1 MRYNRHNKIMKWGI
15 VMKKL
20 PIGISD
26 YKDVKTDHYLYID
39 KTMFIE
45 KLEHCEDRFVQFL
58 RPKRFGKTLFL
69 SMLSYYYDVSYE
81 QAFDQ
86 LFSGTYI
93 HAHPTREKNQY
104 HVLTFDFSKLD
115 MKECKT
121 LKKAFCENI
130 KMTCERF
137 MRKMKVSIELDMDQ
151 NPYAI
156 LSDFL
161 DVAATTIDRP
171 LYIMVDECDHFS
183 DELMSSH
190 FHDFQNMIG
199 KNGFIRKFYETLK
212 IGEEKGIIQRVMV
225 TGVTPIILDIMNIDN
240 QIGLN
245 ISLYPDFHEMMGFNE
260 KEIQQCMSR
269 VEPQHVLM
277 EDIKAKFDGY
287 LFSKNESNHLFH
299 PELMLRYID
308 ENHYHYSKSSAQ
320 LEKLIV
326 KEYHELDRLLQISE
340 DYQRNQCIQRLVNG
354 EQPSIFISEEFMLDS
369 HFSIDDFYSLMF
381 YLGFLTMSEKD
392 VTGVSL
398 KIPCQIMHNI
408 FVGYFKNFIDD
419 EIVVF
424 R

>member
-1 MRYNRHNKIMKWGI
+1 MKN
-15 VMKKL
+15 L

-26 YKDVKTDHYLYID
+26 FKDVRTNHYLYID

-81 QAFDQ
+81 QEFDQ

-93 HAHPTREKNQY
+93 QNHPTREKNKY
-104 HVLTFDFSKLD
+104 HVIMFDFSCLD
-115 MKECKT
+115 MKECKE
-121 LKKAFCENI
+121 LKKAFCVHI
-130 KMTCERF
+130 KMVCENF
-137 MRKMKVSIELDMDQ
+137 LRKMNSPVVLDIDQ

-161 DVAATTIDRP
+161 DAVAQIIDRP
-171 LYIMVDECDHFS
+171 LYVMVDECDHFS

-212 IGEEKGIIQRVMV
+212 IGEEKGIIQRVFV
-225 TGVTPIILDIMNIDN
+225 TGVTPIILDTMSMDN

-245 ISLYPDFHEMMGFNE
+245 ITLHSNFHDMMGFNE
-260 KEIQQCMSR
+260 NEIQLCMDH
-269 VEPQHVLM
+269 VQPQHALM
-277 EDIKAKFDGY
+277 SDIKNKFDGY
-287 LFSKNESNHLFH
+287 LFSKDVKNHIFH
-299 PELMLRYID
+299 PELMLRYLD
-308 ENHYHYSKSSAQ
+308 ENHYHYSKSSEE

-326 KEYHELDRLLQISE
+326 LEYHELNRLLQISE

-354 EQPSIFISEEFMLDS
+354 EKPSIFISEEFMMDS
-369 HFSIDDFYSLMF
+369 HFSVDDFCSLMF
-381 YLGFLTMSEKD
+381 YKGFLTMSDDD
-392 VTGVSL
+392 VAGISL
-398 KIPCQIMHNI
+398 KIPCHIMHNI
-408 FVGYFKNFIDD
+408 FVGYFKNFNDD
-419 EIVVF
+419 MTIF
-424 R
+424 